1 MLKNKKIIAIQGDD
15 ISTINVKTDTTLML
29 ALEAQKRGYSIYW
42 YKVSDLIFVNG
53 NVFANTKIVKFNDN
67 KKKFY
72 KVIGSK
78 YFCLSNAKYILMR
91 QNPPFNMDYIT
102 GTFFLSCLNMKTKVI
117 NNPNA
122 VRNVSEKF
130 YSAQF
135 HKFMP
140 DTIFTKDI
148 KIITEFLKKNKKI
161 VLKPIHG
168 YSGKNIL
175 FLQKMN
181 LNKVVKFLRQHSH
194 VMVQKFLPSIKKG
207 DKRIFI
213 INGKV
218 KGCITRVSSKNS
230 NLSNLSQ
237 GGTAIKCQLTIKEK
251 KIASIIAKKLK
262 KDKIFFAGIDFI
274 SGYLIGD
281 INVTSPT
288 GLPQLKDLTGNN
300 LAKYFWDEARKLK

>member
-1 MLKNKKIIAIQGDD
+1 
-15 ISTINVKTDTTLML
+15 
-29 ALEAQKRGYSIYW
+29 
-42 YKVSDLIFVNG
+42 
-53 NVFANTKIVKFNDN
+53 
-67 KKKFY
+67 
-72 KVIGSK
+72 
-78 YFCLSNAKYILMR
+78 MR

-181 LNKVVKFLRQHSH
+181 LKKVVKYLRQHSH

-218 KGCITRVSSKNS
+218 KGCITRVPSKNS

-251 KIASIIAKKLK
+251 KIASIIAQKLK
-262 KDKIFFAGIDFI
+262 KDKIFFAGIDFV

>member
-42 YKVSDLIFVNG
+42 YKVSDLIFING

-175 FLQKMN
+175 FLKKMN
-181 LNKVVKFLRQHSH
+181 LKKVVKYLRQHSH
-194 VMVQKFLPSIKKG
+194 VMVQKFLPSIRKILLKAI
-207 DKRIFI
+207 KF
-213 INGKV
+213 
-218 KGCITRVSSKNS
+218 
-230 NLSNLSQ
+230 
-237 GGTAIKCQLTIKEK
+237 GGTTLKDYISTDGTLGNFQKNFKVYNRAGK
-251 KIASIIAKKLK
+251 KIKNHEIIRIILVY
-262 KDKIFFAGIDFI
+262 KI
-274 SGYLIGD
+274 GYVRYGAVNI
-281 INVTSPT
+281 
-288 GLPQLKDLTGNN
+288 
-300 LAKYFWDEARKLK
+300 

>member
-15 ISTINVKTDTTLML
+15 ISKINVKTDTTLML
-29 ALEAQKRGYSIYW
+29 ALEAQERGYSIYW
-42 YKVSDLIFVNG
+42 YKVSDLIFING

-140 DTIFTKDI
+140 DTVFTKDI
-148 KIITEFLKKNKKI
+148 KIITKFLKKNKKI

-181 LNKVVKFLRQHSH
+181 LKKVVKYLRQHSH

-218 KGCITRVSSKNS
+218 KGCITRVPSKNS

-237 GGTAIKCQLTIKEK
+237 GGTAIKCQLTFKEK
-251 KIASIIAKKLK
+251 KIASIIAQKLK
-262 KDKIFFAGIDFI
+262 KDKIFFAGIDFV